1 MVVSH
6 ALAVLPIFNRQHS
19 MRFRSTLCCSH
30 FMIYV
35 CLELHYK
42 GGFQHIF
49 CQCDTHL
56 FIEGEFWKR
65 GILSPMLPERGRKID
80 DLILHSRLICNCVRG
95 KQISDSQGFFVRQ
108 HLIIHTMHDSH
119 VYYAS
124 SLCSLS
130 AKQKLPTKNWEA
142 LLHISSSVN
151 LIPPTF

>member
-1 MVVSH
+1 MKHKPCKYFLRCSGTVVVSH

-95 KQISDSQGFFVRQ
+95 KQQDKRFQRFLS
-108 HLIIHTMHDSH
+108 HTHTHNIEQDF
-119 VYYAS
+119 
-124 SLCSLS
+124 
-130 AKQKLPTKNWEA
+130 NE
-142 LLHISSSVN
+142 
-151 LIPPTF
+151 